1 MKLLKMLLLAA
12 AMFVATGCEEQFK
25 FNEDTLAQTIWK
37 GHYKSYNAIGDSALE
52 WYDFTVQFT
61 TDSTGKYIDRES
73 NVSYFEYYVEDRLLT
88 IEGVG
93 TGVLVI
99 DFSGSWIVHSSSKE
113 LLELVRYQPN
123 KELITLTREY

>member
-1 MKLLKMLLLAA
+1 MKLLKMILLAA

-73 NVSYFEYYVEDRLLT
+73 NVSYFEYDVEDRLLT

-123 KELITLTREY
+123 KELISLTREY

>member
-1 MKLLKMLLLAA
+1 MKLLKMILLAA

-73 NVSYFEYYVEDRLLT
+73 NVSYFEYDVEDRLLT

-123 KELITLTREY
+123 KELITLIREY

>member
-73 NVSYFEYYVEDRLLT
+73 NVSYFEYDVEDRLLT
-88 IEGVG
+88 IEGAG

>member
-1 MKLLKMLLLAA
+1 MKLLKMILLAA

-73 NVSYFEYYVEDRLLT
+73 NVSYFEYDVEDRLLT

-99 DFSGSWIVHSSSKE
+99 DFSGSWIVHSLSKE

>member
-1 MKLLKMLLLAA
+1 MKLLKMILLAA
-12 AMFVATGCEEQFK
+12 AMFVATGCEELFK

-73 NVSYFEYYVEDRLLT
+73 NVSYFEYDVEDRLLT

-99 DFSGSWIVHSSSKE
+99 DFSGLWIVHSSSKE

>member
-1 MKLLKMLLLAA
+1 MKLLKMILLAA

-73 NVSYFEYYVEDRLLT
+73 NVSYFEYDVEDRLLT
-88 IEGVG
+88 IESVG

>member
-73 NVSYFEYYVEDRLLT
+73 NVSYFEYDIEDHPRACRCRGGMDRQRLCRSF
-88 IEGVG
+88 G
-93 TGVLVI
+93 
-99 DFSGSWIVHSSSKE
+99 
-113 LLELVRYQPN
+113 RY
-123 KELITLTREY
+123 R

>member
-73 NVSYFEYYVEDRLLT
+73 NVSYFEYDVEDRLLT

-123 KELITLTREY
+123 KELITLAREY

>member
-1 MKLLKMLLLAA
+1 MKLLKMLLLAV

-73 NVSYFEYYVEDRLLT
+73 NVSYFEYDVEDRLLT

>member
-1 MKLLKMLLLAA
+1 MKLLKMILLAA
-12 AMFVATGCEEQFK
+12 AMFVATGCEEQFN

-73 NVSYFEYYVEDRLLT
+73 NVSYFEYDVEDRLLT

>member
-1 MKLLKMLLLAA
+1 MKLLKMILLAA

-37 GHYKSYNAIGDSALE
+37 GQYKSYNAIGDSALE

-73 NVSYFEYYVEDRLLT
+73 NVSYFEYDVEDRLLT

>member
-1 MKLLKMLLLAA
+1 MKLLKMILLAV

-73 NVSYFEYYVEDRLLT
+73 NVSYFEYDVEDRLLT

-99 DFSGSWIVHSSSKE
+99 DFSGSWIIHSSSKE

>member
-1 MKLLKMLLLAA
+1 MKLLKMILLAA

-73 NVSYFEYYVEDRLLT
+73 NVSYFEYDVEDRLLT

-93 TGVLVI
+93 IGVLVI

>member
-1 MKLLKMLLLAA
+1 MKLLKMILLAA
-12 AMFVATGCEEQFK
+12 AMFVATGCEELFK

-73 NVSYFEYYVEDRLLT
+73 NVSYFEYDVEDRLLT

>member
-1 MKLLKMLLLAA
+1 MKLLKMILLAA

-52 WYDFTVQFT
+52 WHDFTVQFT

-73 NVSYFEYYVEDRLLT
+73 NVSYFEYDVEDRLLT

>member
-1 MKLLKMLLLAA
+1 MKLLKMILLAA

-25 FNEDTLAQTIWK
+25 LNEDTLAQTIWK

-73 NVSYFEYYVEDRLLT
+73 NVSYFEYDVEDRLLT

>member
-1 MKLLKMLLLAA
+1 MKLLKMILLAA

-37 GHYKSYNAIGDSALE
+37 GHYKSYKCDWRQALE

-73 NVSYFEYYVEDRLLT
+73 NVSYFEYDVEDRLLT

>member
-1 MKLLKMLLLAA
+1 MKLLKMILLAA

-73 NVSYFEYYVEDRLLT
+73 NVSYFEYDVEDRLLT

-99 DFSGSWIVHSSSKE
+99 DFSGLWIVHSSSKE